1 MNAPVVWPKAARSIP
16 NPEYNSLTSSP
27 DLHALS
33 QFRMHIIASAAE
45 AEAAAE
51 YFRVGRSRC
60 TPLTHLCMIMELE
73 VARFQFLRNRNSLA
87 TFI

>member
-33 QFRMHIIASAAE
+33 QFRMHIIASDD

-51 YFRVGRSRC
+51 YFRAGRSRC
-60 TPLTHLCMIMELE
+60 THAPLCIMDRGRKVEGDRGL
-73 VARFQFLRNRNSLA
+73 
-87 TFI
+87 